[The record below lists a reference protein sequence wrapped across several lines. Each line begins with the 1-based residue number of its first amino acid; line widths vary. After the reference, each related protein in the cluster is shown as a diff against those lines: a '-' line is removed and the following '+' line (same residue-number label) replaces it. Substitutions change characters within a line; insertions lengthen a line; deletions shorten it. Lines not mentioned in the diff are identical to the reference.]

1 MLFNYEKRDII
12 VEKSSYKLTSPWFII
27 LGTILIQ
34 ISVGSFYAWSIF
46 NNGFMLKS
54 GGVVQVVNGVK
65 KIVGGLPAGSVSFTF
80 TVGMLF
86 LSLATLAGIPLAKK
100 YGIKKISI
108 FASIIYGFSILG
120 LMLVG
125 KGSSIWLLWLFG
137 GVILGAMNGVLYL
150 TTLTNAIKWF
160 PKRKG
165 LISGVCVASY
175 GLGSFIFKY
184 IDMAI
189 AGGSG
194 AITEQNLDKVLFWWG
209 ILALV
214 LSVIGSLFLKNAP
227 DDLVSAS
234 NVNSDSD
241 NLPAVDKTSFTTS
254 EMLHTSQA
262 YLILFCLV
270 TAVMFMGLLGSAV
283 TNMAAAGTQ
292 TPKEVAVW
300 GGSSAA
306 AAFVAIVAIANTLGR
321 FIMGWLSDVTG
332 RKAVFFITYIVQLLA
347 LIVLLSTKPGSMS
360 IGMMYTVVIAMA
372 FCFGGNITVFPTY
385 VSDYFGLK
393 NTSRNYSMIYQGFG
407 LGAIIVGFLMASGNP
422 LDPKNVTLSN
432 GSVLTQNFNLTYWV
446 LLIMVII
453 SLVIFVFIK
462 KPSKKGSA

>member
-1 MLFNYEKRDII
+1 MKKNSR
-12 VEKSSYKLTSPWFII
+12 KLSNPWLII
-27 LGTILIQ
+27 LGTVLIQ
-34 ISVGSFYAWSIF
+34 ISAGSFYAWSIF

-54 GGVVQVVNGVK
+54 GGTVQAVNGVK

-100 YGIKKISI
+100 YGIKIISI
-108 FASIIYGFSILG
+108 FASIIYGLSILG

-125 KGSSIWLLWLFG
+125 KNSSIWLLWLFG

-189 AGGSG
+189 AGGAG
-194 AITEQNLDKVLFWWG
+194 AITAQNLDRVLFWWG
-209 ILALV
+209 TLALF
-214 LSVIGSLFLKNAP
+214 LSVVGSFFLKNAP
-227 DDLVSAS
+227 EDSAS
-234 NVNSDSD
+234 SLDMNNNSNSSIFIE
-241 NLPAVDKTSFTTS
+241 KTNFTTS

-262 YLILFCLV
+262 YLIFFCLI

-292 TPKEVAVW
+292 TPNEVAVW
-300 GGSSAA
+300 GGTSAA
-306 AAFVAIVAIANTLGR
+306 ATFVAIVAIANTLGR
-321 FIMGWLSDVTG
+321 FIMGWLSDITG
-332 RKAVFFITYIVQLLA
+332 RKTVFFITYIVQLLA
-347 LIVLLSTKPGSMS
+347 LIILLSTKPGAMS
-360 IGMMYTVVIAMA
+360 IGMMYIIVIAMA

-393 NTSRNYSMIYQGFG
+393 NTSRNYSIIYQGFG
-407 LGAIIVGFLMASGNP
+407 IGAIIVGFLMASGNP
-422 LDPKNVTLSN
+422 LNPKNITLSN
-432 GSVLTQNFNLTYWV
+432 GAVLTQNFNLTYWV

-453 SLVIFVFIK
+453 SLVIFVLIK
-462 KPSKKGSA
+462 KPIKKNSNIKN